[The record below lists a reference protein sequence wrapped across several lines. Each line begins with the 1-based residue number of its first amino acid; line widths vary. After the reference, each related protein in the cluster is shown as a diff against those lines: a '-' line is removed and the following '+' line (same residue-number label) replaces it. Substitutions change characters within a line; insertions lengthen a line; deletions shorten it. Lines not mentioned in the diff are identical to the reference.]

1 MSRGR
6 YHCFRGMRRCAMLLL
21 AAMLMP
27 AAACR
32 TTSQSAA
39 KQDALR
45 RWNAVRARTKFQLA
59 RQQLERGFYDDAIET
74 ASESLGLDG
83 AQCDA
88 YVLLV
93 RAHLELGRVASAG
106 RVVQAA
112 TRKGLDSAEL
122 RYVQGI
128 VFEQR
133 GESQAAIDQYRLAV
147 TASPTDP
154 DYVIALA
161 ESLVTN
167 NRASEALELL
177 EECVDRT
184 DDSGS
189 VAVLAGQV
197 AALVGDTQGAIR
209 HYRRAMQVAR
219 DDVTVAAELGLLLT
233 RSERCVEAVA
243 LLKPLVDADRVDA
256 PVSPALRRALATC
269 YLVMGDGRSAQATL
283 TAYAD
288 DHPSDTLAQ
297 LLLAKAALATD
308 DLSTAGRAVS
318 RASNNWPNHS
328 EIVLVQATLDW
339 RRGKLDRA
347 ADALTELISRDPYD
361 VDACCLLGEVSVAMG
376 DADAASAAFDRA
388 LAVDPQS
395 VWAAAAL
402 RSLAE
407 KSSVFS
413 PAFGHSGVARAE
425 SPEPV
430 TLPVKP
436 GFQGDSVGR
445 ETSQADSSG
454 TMDPAR

>member
-6 YHCFRGMRRCAMLLL
+6 YHCFRGMRRCTIPLL

-39 KQDALR
+39 KEDALL

-88 YVLLV
+88 YVLLA

-128 VFEQR
+128 VLEQR

-402 RSLAE
+402 YSLAK
-407 KSSVFS
+407 KSLVFS
-413 PAFGHSGVARAE
+413 PAFGHSAVARDA

-430 TLPVKP
+430 TLPVNP

-445 ETSQADSSG
+445 ETSQAGSSG

>member
-6 YHCFRGMRRCAMLLL
+6 YHCFRGIRRCAMLLL

-39 KQDALR
+39 KEDALR

-88 YVLLV
+88 YVLLA

-128 VFEQR
+128 VLEQR

-167 NRASEALELL
+167 NYASEALELL
-177 EECVDRT
+177 EDCVDRT

-219 DDVTVAAELGLLLT
+219 DDVTVAAELGLLLA

-318 RASNNWPNHS
+318 RASDNWPNHP

-339 RRGKLDRA
+339 RRGELDRA

-402 RSLAE
+402 HSLAK
-407 KSSVFS
+407 KSLVFS
-413 PAFGHSGVARAE
+413 PAFGHSAVAREE
-425 SPEPV
+425 SSEPV
-430 TLPVKP
+430 TLPVNP

-445 ETSQADSSG
+445 ETSQAGSSG